1 MKYMNWFI
9 CVAFCIITGCAFIRI
24 PLFPSMQPLAEQV
37 LEGEGQA
44 KILLLNISGFMSE
57 KKKAKGLGFAQKTSL
72 VAQIKEELQKAE
84 GDSSIVG
91 VIFKINSPGGT
102 VTASDIIY
110 HELMQF
116 KKKTGVR
123 IIACLTGLATS
134 GGYYVA
140 SAADEIIAHPTT
152 ITGGIGVIAMKFN
165 VEGLFA
171 KIGVQEETIKS
182 GDKKDIWS
190 PFRPSTPEE
199 REIMQ
204 TIIDQ
209 LHERFVKVVLA
220 GRESLLSKEEI
231 ERLADGR
238 IFTAGQA
245 LELKLI
251 DRVGYLDDAVK
262 EMKKTLKLE
271 EAKLITYYRPG
282 SYKGTIYSGF
292 PVTSYKEIN
301 LIAINGGGIDP
312 LSGLQFMYLW
322 RP

>member
-1 MKYMNWFI
+1 M
-9 CVAFCIITGCAFIRI
+9 
-24 PLFPSMQPLAEQV
+24 
-37 LEGEGQA
+37 
-44 KILLLNISGFMSE
+44 
-57 KKKAKGLGFAQKTSL
+57 
-72 VAQIKEELQKAE
+72 VAQIKEELKKAE

-165 VEGLFA
+165 VDKFLS
-171 KIGVQEETIKS
+171 KIGIQEETIKS
-182 GDKKDIWS
+182 ADKKDIWT

-199 REIMQ
+199 KEIIQ
-204 TIIDQ
+204 TIINK
-209 LHERFVKVVLA
+209 LHERFAKAVLA
-220 GRESLLSKEEI
+220 GRKPLLSKEEI

-238 IFTAGQA
+238 IFTADQA

-251 DRVGYLDDAVK
+251 DRVGYLDDVVK
-262 EMKKTLKLE
+262 EMKKSLKLE
-271 EAKLITYYRPG
+271 EAKVITYYRPG

-292 PVTSYKEIN
+292 PVTSCKEIN
-301 LIAINGGGIDP
+301 LIAINGDGINP